1 LESQSK
7 NVSPLGVP
15 PTGASPAGEKGV
27 SGYSV
32 SLPSDLEYIPPLRQF
47 VAEIARVEGF
57 SKKFCFRTEII
68 VDELVTNGILH
79 GSQDVHSAVLVSAK
93 FEEGSMNLSVQDQG
107 GTRQNLENLKHA
119 VYSPK
124 PPSNDKKK
132 GRGLVIVQ
140 MLSSEIKIDLCENG
154 QTQVHVVKTRDPDE
168 KQPQREKLLYES
180 DL

>member
-1 LESQSK
+1 MESQSSK
-7 NVSPLGVP
+7 
-15 PTGASPAGEKGV
+15 A

-32 SLPSDLEYIPPLRQF
+32 TLPSDLEYIPPLRQF

-79 GSQDVHSAVLVSAK
+79 GSQDVHSSISLSAV

-107 GTRQNLENLKHA
+107 GTRQNIENLTRA

-124 PPSNDKKK
+124 PPSNDRKK

-140 MLSSEIKIDLCENG
+140 MLSSEVKIDLGENG
-154 QTQVHVVKTRDPDE
+154 QTQVHVIKSKDIDE
-168 KQPQREKLLYES
+168 ASAQREKLLYES

>member
-1 LESQSK
+1 MDSQSQ
-7 NVSPLGVP
+7 NANAPVP
-15 PTGASPAGEKGV
+15 RPNGPA
-27 SGYSV
+27 GYSV
-32 SLPSDLEYIPPLRQF
+32 KLPSDLEYIPPLRQF

-79 GSQDVHSAVLVSAK
+79 GSQDVHSTITMEAR
-93 FEEGSMNLSVQDQG
+93 FEEGAMNLSVQDQG
-107 GTRQNLENLKHA
+107 GTRQNLENLKRA

-140 MLSSEIKIDLCENG
+140 MLSSEIKIDLGENG
-154 QTQVHVVKTRDPDE
+154 HTQVHVVKTRDPDE
-168 KQPQREKLLYES
+168 AKAQREKLLYES
-180 DL
+180 DI

>member
-1 LESQSK
+1 MDSQSQ
-7 NVSPLGVP
+7 N
-15 PTGASPAGEKGV
+15 APAAKAP

-32 SLPSDLEYIPPLRQF
+32 KLPSDLEYIPPLRQF

-79 GSQDVHSAVLVSAK
+79 GSQDVHTSITLGVK
-93 FEEGSMNLSVQDQG
+93 FEDGAMNLSVQDQG
-107 GTRQNLENLKHA
+107 GSRQNLENLKRA

-140 MLSSEIKIDLCENG
+140 MLSSEVKIDLGENG
-154 QTQVHVVKTRDPDE
+154 HTQVHVVKTKDPDDN
-168 KQPQREKLLYES
+168 QAQREKLLYES
-180 DL
+180 DI

>member
-1 LESQSK
+1 MDSHSQQPS
-7 NVSPLGVP
+7 
-15 PTGASPAGEKGV
+15 GAKAPA
-27 SGYSV
+27 SAYSV
-32 SLPSDLEYIPPLRQF
+32 KLPSDLEYIPPLRQF

-79 GSQDVHSAVLVSAK
+79 GSQDVHSTITMSAR
-93 FEEGSMNLSVQDQG
+93 FEDGSMNLSVQDQG
-107 GTRQNLENLKHA
+107 GSRQNLENLKRA

-140 MLSSEIKIDLCENG
+140 MLSSEVKIDLGENG
-154 QTQVHVVKTRDPDE
+154 QTQVHVVKTKDPDDNGA
-168 KQPQREKLLYES
+168 QREKLLYES
-180 DL
+180 DV